1 MAGLLKLTAQVAS
14 IRKGGDCCQSEAE
27 SAEGA
32 SEASGN
38 SASESGTSASIAEV
52 KTQHEEMDRMRANDR
67 QPSLTEIQK
76 EWVANLAE
84 IGEIQEG
91 IAKTALSI
99 VEVCKSEQKAVWILG
114 RDPAEPREAQ
124 LTMRTVFMQMHDAFQ
139 RSARMLKPFVQGI
152 HRDADLVT
160 RCCEDTPMSE
170 DIIDCEDTPISEML
184 EAPNSAPQ
192 FQLAPSA
199 SQHVAPK
206 PNSASL
212 TAPTPPADS
221 EEMLTAKRACLS
233 GFFG

>member
-14 IRKGGDCCQSEAE
+14 IRKGGGCCQSEAE

-160 RCCEDTPMSE
+160 RCCEESE
-170 DIIDCEDTPISEML
+170 DIIDDIDCEDTPISEML